1 MSKDTS
7 ELVVAGSGSIS
18 VAPYGT
24 ALPTQYN
31 TALNAAFD
39 ELGYTTDDGLTWGSN
54 PTVEKFTAWQS
65 RQPVRV
71 ALTAL
76 EQRLTCTL
84 QQWNERTII
93 TAFGGG
99 DFIQMQAGSFKY
111 VPIAD
116 TEQLD
121 EVSIVADWQDGTEQ
135 YRIVIPRALVTE
147 SVEVNLTRTNL
158 AVLPVTFDVLK
169 VAGSDAWN
177 LLTNGSQYNVAS

>member
-7 ELVVAGSGSIS
+7 ELVVAGSGSIY

-24 ALPTQYN
+24 TLPTQYN
-31 TALNAAFD
+31 TALNAAFT
-39 ELGYTTDDGLTWGSN
+39 ELGYTTDDGLTWGSA

-65 RQPVRV
+65 RQPVRI

-99 DFIQMQAGSFKY
+99 DFLQMASGSFKY
-111 VPIAD
+111 VPVD
-116 TEQLD
+116 DDEQLD
-121 EVSIVADWQDGTEQ
+121 EVSVVADWQDGDED
-135 YRIVIPRALVTE
+135 YRIVIPRAVVTE
-147 SVEVNLTRTNL
+147 SVEVNLNRTSL

-169 VAGSDAWN
+169 VAGLDAWN
-177 LLTNGSQYNVAS
+177 LLTDGAQYNVAS